1 MKHVIFTSTFLIL
14 LFTSCKKEE
23 MSASVEAAQSSKTSP
38 ATSGVYVS
46 NWEVTPAL
54 NWQVSN
60 SSEGSKVYNYT
71 RSIAQVNNDVLNN
84 GTVLVFARG
93 YNFADL
99 QMDKPMPIPFV
110 FYLPYERMASPYVW
124 NDEKKNGAVTIKVGM
139 NAEMEKYF
147 LANGSGLQLRY
158 VVLPA
163 DFIEKNNL
171 TIQSVSRLAYLD
183 LMQKL
188 GSNP

>member
-14 LFTSCKKEE
+14 FFTSCKKEQI
-23 MSASVEAAQSSKTSP
+23 SASVEAAQSLNTSP
-38 ATSGVYVS
+38 STSAVYVS
-46 NWEVTPAL
+46 NWEMTPAL
-54 NWQVSN
+54 NWQLTTA
-60 SSEGSKVYNYT
+60 SEGNKVYHYT

-84 GTVLVFARG
+84 GTVLIFARG

-99 QMDKPMPIPFV
+99 QMNKPMPIPFV

-124 NDEKKNGAVTIKVGM
+124 NDEKRNGAVTIQVGM
-139 NAEMEKYF
+139 NTEMEKYF
-147 LANGSGLQLRY
+147 LTSGSGLQLRY

-171 TIQSVSRLAYLD
+171 TVQSVSRLSYLD
-183 LMQKL
+183 LVQKL
-188 GSNP
+188 GVNP